1 MLETLL
7 QSHKQQD
14 VHQIDKNH
22 EYSVETNPINVD
34 PCQTSVDYHLNN
46 NNNVL
51 PNVPLMAIDEGVAT
65 QFKADQMSATTD
77 QSTSVDLNENKSA
90 PKTKPQF
97 AEDST
102 ATADLFDN
110 PSVVKDL
117 IVFDDCDR
125 LQQAD
130 TTQSP
135 TSAKSDGDVNNASN
149 DLVNQVQIESSNNR
163 INNKPHDD
171 VIHVESPVGDQIV
184 RPMIP
189 SPPSPPRPAT
199 PAAVISA
206 PHLNVIDNLNLK
218 EATISTIEDEAIE
231 LTEFT
236 VTQTLPA
243 PQLIP
248 FIMTLPPN
256 TITVPPPVE
265 RPTLTSENLKC
276 HTSSNNHNPLLS
288 KSLDSSLSTEA
299 LPSFRYTNHQYSC
312 APERSFSLES
322 LNSETSVDSNDSKSS
337 LKLAEQKFSKN
348 GTLERQQHQIN
359 ATCAPSVASPAPT
372 GLQVLILWNNG
383 VTRESSKALSDLF
396 ASTTTL
402 EILNVGRNV
411 LSNDFLTNV
420 KSSLK
425 TNTSLTSLGLQSAHL
440 TCAGIKTLSECLE
453 FGGNSTLQRIDVRD
467 NHLQVA
473 GLTAL
478 NDVLKSNKTVM
489 QIDMDDVP
497 RRAHVS
503 SLFIIMTIRPNKNQ
517 YQSTGIF

>member
-14 VHQIDKNH
+14 AMQKDNNH
-22 EYSVETNPINVD
+22 SVSVEATTIQPDELQTCVD
-34 PCQTSVDYHLNN
+34 NQLNN
-46 NNNVL
+46 NNLL
-51 PNVPLMAIDEGVAT
+51 PNAASRAINENPTT
-65 QFKADQMSATTD
+65 QFEPTETAPTAD
-77 QSTSVDLNENKSA
+77 QSTSFDLNENNSA
-90 PKTKPQF
+90 PKTNPNC
-97 AEDST
+97 DVVT
-102 ATADLFDN
+102 TTADIFDS

-117 IVFDDCDR
+117 IVFEE
-125 LQQAD
+125 D
-130 TTQSP
+130 TARCP
-135 TSAKSDGDVNNASN
+135 TDVTTDGDDDNKPN
-149 DLVNQVQIESSNNR
+149 DLVNQVQIECSNNR
-163 INNKPHDD
+163 INNKLDEAI
-171 VIHVESPVGDQIV
+171 VIALPATNPIEHPVISSPAT
-184 RPMIP
+184 
-189 SPPSPPRPAT
+189 PPRPAT
-199 PAAVISA
+199 PAVIS
-206 PHLNVIDNLNLK
+206 PHPNVIDNLNIK
-218 EATISTIEDEAIE
+218 EAIISTIDDEVSE
-231 LTEFT
+231 LAEFT
-236 VTQTLPA
+236 PTPPIPTP
-243 PQLIP
+243 PLIP
-248 FIMTLPPN
+248 FTMTLPPN
-256 TITVPPPVE
+256 TTTIPSAE
-265 RPTLTSENLKC
+265 RPSLTSENLKC

-299 LPSFRYTNHQYSC
+299 LPSFRHANHQYSI

-337 LKLAEQKFSKN
+337 IKLAEQKFSKN
-348 GTLERQQHQIN
+348 GTLERQQQQLN
-359 ATCAPSVASPAPT
+359 ATCAPSISSPAPT

-383 VTRESSKALSDLF
+383 ITRESSKALSDLF

-411 LSNDFLTNV
+411 LSNDFLSNV

-440 TCAGIKTLSECLE
+440 TCAGIRTLSECLE

-478 NDVLKSNKTVM
+478 NDVLKSNKSVM

-503 SLFIIMTIRPNKNQ
+503 FQIHLKVFLK
-517 YQSTGIF
+517 IFTNLCNLLTYA